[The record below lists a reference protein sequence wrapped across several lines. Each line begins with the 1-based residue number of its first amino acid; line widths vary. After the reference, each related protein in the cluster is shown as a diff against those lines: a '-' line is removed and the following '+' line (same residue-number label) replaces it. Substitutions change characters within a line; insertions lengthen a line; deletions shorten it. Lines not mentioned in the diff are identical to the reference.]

1 MENTN
6 EYLTPKEACE
16 LLGVTRK
23 TLERYV
29 ERKLIAKYRQGLR
42 NVLFKRS
49 ELEAFLQVHLDT
61 KNESS
66 ERE

>member
-1 MENTN
+1 MKNTN

-16 LLGVTRK
+16 FLGVARK

-29 ERKLIAKYRQGLR
+29 ERGLLKKYRQGLR

-49 ELEAFLQVHLDT
+49 ELEAFLQVHPDIE
-61 KNESS
+61 N
-66 ERE
+66 R